1 MRTGRGAASVLAILV
16 LAASAPAALAGG
28 KTERVS
34 VGSAGQQA
42 DDQSLSPAISGGG
55 RFVVFDSLATN
66 LVGGDANGFMDVF
79 LRDRQAGT
87 TTLVS
92 VSSAGA
98 QGNSGSYG
106 GAVTRAG
113 RYVAFGSDAT
123 NLAPNVP
130 PGLGQAY
137 RRDVTGHATVL
148 VSVAAGGGAA
158 NGSSYPWSISG
169 DGRYVVF
176 QSTAADI
183 VPGAGADGEH
193 AQTYVRDM
201 AAGTTTLESA
211 TPGGKAG
218 GGNSTQGSITPDGRW
233 LAFLSDAPDL
243 VTGGTNGRWNAY
255 LRDRQAKKTVLLSVA
270 ADGGPAN
277 DGVVQDGVPVPIS
290 DEGRFVAF
298 SSDATNLVTG
308 DTNDSDDV
316 FVRDVQTGKTVRVSV
331 ASDGRQGDGPSD
343 GPSLS
348 ADGRYVAFNSSASNL
363 VAGDT
368 NRHLDVFVRD
378 LTTGT
383 TIRADVQGGGKQA
396 RVGGDYP
403 QLSANG
409 RFVAFESGS
418 PNLVAGD
425 TNGTVDVFVRRLLP
439 ASP

>member
-1 MRTGRGAASVLAILV
+1 MRTGRGAASALAILV

-55 RFVVFDSLATN
+55 RFVVFDSLATD
-66 LVGGDANGFMDVF
+66 LVGSDVNGHLDVF

-123 NLAPNVP
+123 NLAANVP

-243 VTGGTNGRWNAY
+243 VAGGTNGRWNVY

-277 DGVVQDGVPVPIS
+277 DVVQDGVPVPIS

-298 SSDATNLVTG
+298 SSAATNLVAG
-308 DTNDSDDV
+308 DTNDSEDV
-316 FVRDVQTGKTVRVSV
+316 FVRDVKAGTTVRVSV
-331 ASDGRQGDGPSD
+331 ASDSTQGNGPSD
-343 GPSLS
+343 SSSLS
-348 ADGRYVAFNSSASNL
+348 ADGRYVAFNSSA
-363 VAGDT
+363 
-368 NRHLDVFVRD
+368 
-378 LTTGT
+378 
-383 TIRADVQGGGKQA
+383 
-396 RVGGDYP
+396 
-403 QLSANG
+403 
-409 RFVAFESGS
+409 
-418 PNLVAGD
+418 
-425 TNGTVDVFVRRLLP
+425 
-439 ASP
+439 